1 MHKAHTGT
9 SRRPPFAEL
18 KPIDPAIRS
27 ERHPCFPLA
36 KQYFGTHGT
45 ASTTADKGRTVSDDW
60 KRDSSEE
67 ASQSPSATRLS
78 PEFPKSQPERV
89 EIIGTIATGMAHE
102 FNNLLTVALGSLE
115 QLRRQALDERGREQL
130 ERTEWSV
137 RQAGRLARQVLS
149 FVRRDAGQ
157 PQRVDLN
164 EVIGEFDKIMSH
176 AASGRT
182 RLTLELCQEPLPIY
196 LDPGQLELALL
207 NLVRNA
213 TDAMSDNGSI
223 IIRTAAHQSDGLDRQ
238 QTVEVAVTD
247 TGTGMPPEIVDR
259 VTTSFFTTKPRG
271 QGTGL
276 GLWMVKRFATAC
288 GGKLDIETALGRGT
302 TVRLVFPRAHQ
313 RARRA
318 CDVTPR
324 SQHTRE

>member
-1 MHKAHTGT
+1 M
-9 SRRPPFAEL
+9 
-18 KPIDPAIRS
+18 
-27 ERHPCFPLA
+27 
-36 KQYFGTHGT
+36 
-45 ASTTADKGRTVSDDW
+45 SDDR
-60 KRDSSEE
+60 KRDGSET
-67 ASQSPSATRLS
+67 AGQSTAAAESAPSFQAGTRLS
-78 PEFPKSQPERV
+78 PEFSESQPERV
-89 EIIGTIATGMAHE
+89 AIIGTIATGLAHE

-130 ERTEWSV
+130 DRAEWSV

-176 AASGRT
+176 AASDRT
-182 RLTLELCQEPLPIY
+182 RLILELCQEPLPIY

-213 TDAMSDNGSI
+213 ADAMSDSGSI

-238 QTVEVAVTD
+238 QMVEVAVTD
-247 TGTGMPPEIVDR
+247 TGTGMPPEIVER
-259 VTTSFFTTKPRG
+259 ATTSFFTTKPQG

-288 GGKLDIETALGRGT
+288 GGKLDIETVLGRGT
-302 TVRLVFPRAHQ
+302 TMRLVFPRAAQ
-313 RARRA
+313 
-318 CDVTPR
+318 P
-324 SQHTRE
+324 

>member
-1 MHKAHTGT
+1 
-9 SRRPPFAEL
+9 
-18 KPIDPAIRS
+18 
-27 ERHPCFPLA
+27 
-36 KQYFGTHGT
+36 
-45 ASTTADKGRTVSDDW
+45 V
-60 KRDSSEE
+60 
-67 ASQSPSATRLS
+67 
-78 PEFPKSQPERV
+78 
-89 EIIGTIATGMAHE
+89 AHE

-115 QLRRQALDERGREQL
+115 QLRRQVLDERGREQL
-130 ERTEWSV
+130 ERAEWSV

-157 PQRVDLN
+157 PLRVDLN

-176 AASGRT
+176 AASERT

-213 TDAMSDNGSI
+213 TDAMSDSGSI

-247 TGTGMPPEIVDR
+247 TGTGMPPEIVER
-259 VTTSFFTTKPRG
+259 ATASFFTTKPQG
-271 QGTGL
+271 KGTGL

-288 GGKLDIETALGRGT
+288 GGKLDIETTLGRGT
-302 TVRLVFPRAHQ
+302 TMRLVFPRAVPSCRQ
-313 RARRA
+313 
-318 CDVTPR
+318 
-324 SQHTRE
+324 E

>member
-1 MHKAHTGT
+1 
-9 SRRPPFAEL
+9 
-18 KPIDPAIRS
+18 
-27 ERHPCFPLA
+27 
-36 KQYFGTHGT
+36 
-45 ASTTADKGRTVSDDW
+45 VSDDR
-60 KRDSSEE
+60 KRDGGET
-67 ASQSPSATRLS
+67 ASQSASAAELAPSFHAGTQLS
-78 PEFPKSQPERV
+78 PKFPESQTERV
-89 EIIGTIATGMAHE
+89 EIIGTIATGVAHE

-130 ERTEWSV
+130 ERAEWSV

-176 AASGRT
+176 AASERT

-213 TDAMSDNGSI
+213 TDAMSDSGSI

-247 TGTGMPPEIVDR
+247 TGTGMPPEIVER
-259 VTTSFFTTKPRG
+259 ATTSFFTTKPQG
-271 QGTGL
+271 KGTGL

-288 GGKLDIETALGRGT
+288 GGKLDIETTLGRGT
-302 TVRLVFPRAHQ
+302 TMRLVFPRAVPSCRQ
-313 RARRA
+313 
-318 CDVTPR
+318 
-324 SQHTRE
+324 E